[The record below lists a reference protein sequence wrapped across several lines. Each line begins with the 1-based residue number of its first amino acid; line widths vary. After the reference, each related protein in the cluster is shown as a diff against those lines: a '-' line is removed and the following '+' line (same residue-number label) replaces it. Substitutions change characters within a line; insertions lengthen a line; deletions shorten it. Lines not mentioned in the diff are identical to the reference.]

1 MKIFVIKTTLR
12 MLFNPA
18 WKVLSWIISDKY
30 SVQMADEDVWCSL
43 LTPRSVGCFSKTK
56 NKTSSAS
63 CPSWD
68 LAVVAV
74 PDETKEMSFLCPRPP
89 TISHWCFN
97 EMIFVELMF
106 MISQVFVTLHMLD
119 VFSPG
124 SLETGNTQDSP
135 GSRLLILIDK
145 SCISV
150 TFYWNSL

>member
-1 MKIFVIKTTLR
+1 

-43 LTPRSVGCFSKTK
+43 LTLRSVGCFSKTK

-74 PDETKEMSFLCPRPP
+74 PDETKEMSFLWRSPP

-119 VFSPG
+119 VLCSGVSRDWKYSGQPG
-124 SLETGNTQDSP
+124 SM
-135 GSRLLILIDK
+135 LLILIDK

-150 TFYWNSL
+150 TFYWNSLPSLGRPPD